1 MQDSDHGS
9 LDNTENQMHD
19 QMRQPLDWKK
29 IRSRDFDFHIK
40 IPEFIGTLQVEE
52 FIDWIVKVE
61 QIK

>member
-52 FIDWIVKVE
+52 FID
-61 QIK
+61 